1 MKDIKDIIIAKL
13 RTGLITEDEMGNNP
27 HKPWKGNVSTPAP
40 QASKPNGPPMKEA
53 KPKSDSEPKKEKPTP
68 TDKDTGVALKSDGEE
83 KGGKALYASVK
94 SVLGN
99 PMINHAEVIRQLWAD
114 SDNASARSL
123 FRKKL
128 AQEKMTN
135 GEGHYEFT
143 LDELIKIK
151 NIVNKAGKAMVVS
164 Q

>member
-1 MKDIKDIIIAKL
+1 MKDIQEKL
-13 RTGLITEDEMGNNP
+13 RLKLRESFLEEKEETNNNP
-27 HKPWKGNVSTPAP
+27 APRKPEPHIKKPETEEP
-40 QASKPNGPPMKEA
+40 QKD
-53 KPKSDSEPKKEKPTP
+53 SDV
-68 TDKDTGVALKSDGEE
+68 GVALNSDE
-83 KGGKALYASVK
+83 KGGKALYASVS
-94 SVLGN
+94 SVLNN
-99 PMINHAEVIRQLWAD
+99 PMINHAEVIRQLWSD

-128 AQEKMTN
+128 NREKMSN

-151 NIVNKAGKAMVVS
+151 NIVNKAGKAMAVA

>member
-1 MKDIKDIIIAKL
+1 MKDIKDTL
-13 RTGLITEDEMGNNP
+13 RLRLRETFIQEKEAETEN
-27 HKPWKGNVSTPAP
+27 PAP
-40 QASKPNGPPMKEA
+40 QKPEPHVTA
-53 KPKSDSEPKKEKPTP
+53 PKKEEPAK
-68 TDKDTGVALKSDGEE
+68 DSDTGVALNKGADE
-83 KGGKALYASVK
+83 KGGKALYASVT
-94 SVLGN
+94 SVLNN
-99 PMINHAEVIRQLWAD
+99 PMINHAEVIRQLWSD

-128 AQEKMTN
+128 NREKMTN

-151 NIVNKAGKAMVVS
+151 NIVNKAGKAMAVA